1 MKELINIVN
10 SKIQAVVDELKNQK
24 TMLENKLK
32 TVEVEIEQ
40 QVEAANTC
48 KTNVETSSNTISELE
63 ADITKLKGD
72 LQELHDKFDSAGF
85 TELLEAGNKEING
98 KIIENNTK
106 IAEQQDLIRRYS
118 EEAQSIKDELTALK
132 DSKMNLETELNNTMV
147 ALKYY
152 SKKID
157 DMTITAIEHADKL
170 SDIVIL
176 DDENN
181 EIADVDV
188 NKVIDGT
195 IFDEIDHISSNDR
208 ELSEQELE
216 DILNTKE
223 QVSEVVEN
231 KEEDLSKTQALDA
244 AIVEAQELLEN
255 TGKMEP
261 VQVPPQEEIVE
272 QAPVVEE
279 QPVETIEEPMDV
291 IEQTPEQ
298 PSVVDVPMNDQ
309 FEDIPVNVP
318 MKEDYQENPIINSE
332 EFEKTMN
339 INISTPE
346 EPNNNV
352 QDIKSTFA
360 DINSSSVDINGM
372 IDELGLDPSKFEET
386 DLNILKNN
394 LDVQKG
400 LKIIDVLDKH
410 FIDTKNIYSNPEI
423 LITMSP
429 EVLDEELDILERSG
443 CISTTIG
450 YVFKYL
456 DQIDINK
463 LREKVTGQTDA
474 IIKVLYDC
482 ITEKESTN
490 ISEVLELSDEETRTL
505 ESNLDAKEYNIFCTF
520 PEVVKA
526 NYDTIRNLHVAEPA
540 KCITEHP
547 KRFMNNPDV
556 FDDILDKYDT
566 PDLVRCINKNPAVI
580 DKL

>member
-10 SKIQAVVDELKNQK
+10 SKIQAVIDELKNQK

-32 TVEVEIEQ
+32 TVEVEIETK
-40 QVEAANTC
+40 VNAANTC
-48 KTNVETSSNTISELE
+48 RANVEESSNTISELE
-63 ADITKLKGD
+63 DGITKLKKD

-106 IAEQQDLIRRYS
+106 IAEQQELIRRYS
-118 EEAQSIKDELTALK
+118 EEAQSLKDELTALK
-132 DSKMNLETELNNTMV
+132 DSKSNLETELNNTMV

-176 DDENN
+176 DDDNN
-181 EIADVDV
+181 EISDVDV

-195 IFDEIDHISSNDR
+195 IFDEIDHISSGDKQF
-208 ELSEQELE
+208 SEQELE

-223 QVSEVVEN
+223 EPTKEE
-231 KEEDLSKTQALDA
+231 KIEEDLSKTQALDA
-244 AIVEAQELLEN
+244 AIIETQELINTDNEIPNVEELEEATSLN
-255 TGKMEP
+255 VTNEA
-261 VQVPPQEEIVE
+261 PQEEIK
-272 QAPVVEE
+272 
-279 QPVETIEEPMDV
+279 EEPTNAM
-291 IEQTPEQ
+291 PE
-298 PSVVDVPMNDQ
+298 VVDVPL
-309 FEDIPVNVP
+309 
-318 MKEDYQENPIINSE
+318 KEDFKEAQPISVE

-339 INISTPE
+339 LDISTPE
-346 EPNNNV
+346 EPTNNNI
-352 QDIKSTFA
+352 QGIKDTFKDIN
-360 DINSSSVDINGM
+360 NSSSDIKDKLNT
-372 IDELGLDPSKFEET
+372 LGLDPTKFSDT
-386 DLNILKNN
+386 DLSILNSS
-394 LDVQKG
+394 LDVDKAS
-400 LKIIDVLDKH
+400 KIIDVLDSH
-410 FIDTKNIYSNPEI
+410 FIDSKNIYSNPEI

-429 EVLDEELDILERSG
+429 DVLDEELDILERSG
-443 CISTTIG
+443 CIASTIV

-463 LREKVTGQTDA
+463 LREKVTGQTDC

-482 ITEKESTN
+482 VTEKETTN
-490 ISEVLELSDEETRTL
+490 ISEVLELDDEETKVL
-505 ESNLDAKEYNIFCTF
+505 ESNLDAKEYNILCTF
-520 PEVVKA
+520 PEIVKA
-526 NYDTIRNLHVAEPA
+526 NYDTIRNLHVDNPA